1 MMQDSRTLVDHFF
14 RHEYGR
20 LVAVL
25 TRSLGIRNLE
35 LVEDVVQSS
44 LSKALVTWR
53 TNGIPDDPAAWL
65 FRTSRN
71 LAIDAIRRTQTE
83 HRLLSSKLLAPE
95 TRDEVA
101 NQTVHFA
108 EEVGDES
115 LRLLFL
121 CCHPNIPLESSIAFA
136 LKTVSGFSTDE
147 VSSALLI
154 TRANAEKRITRA
166 KERLREIGTEITE
179 LDNAALESRIDAVQ
193 STIYLVFNEGYASSG
208 GHTTLRKDLCE
219 EAIRLALMLV
229 ASVPSVATSSCALL
243 ALMLM
248 HSARFDARV
257 DMHGSV
263 VLLKDQDRSRWDWN
277 RIREALDWMSKSADG
292 TRLSRYHVE
301 AAIAWEHCRAES
313 FDEIDWSMIAVH
325 YKCLQ
330 RIHSGPMVRLNLAIA
345 LSYSSSPEIGLTFL
359 SDIVKEDRTRLR
371 PWWDCAMAD
380 VLSRMG
386 NFEDAISHWQ
396 DALLLASNPDQREL
410 ISKQIAQAKNK
421 KATPSK

>member
-1 MMQDSRTLVDHFF
+1 MQDSRTLVDHFF

-44 LSKALVTWR
+44 LSKALQTWAYK
-53 TNGIPDDPAAWL
+53 GVPDDPAAWL

-71 LAIDAIRRTQTE
+71 LAIDVIRRTQTE
-83 HRLLSSKLLAPE
+83 HRLLSTDLFAPE
-95 TRDEVA
+95 TREEVA
-101 NQTVHFA
+101 NQTVHVE

-121 CCHPNIPLESSIAFA
+121 CCHPNIPFESSIAFA

-154 TRANAEKRITRA
+154 TKANAEKRIARA
-166 KERLREIGTEITE
+166 KEKLREIGTEITE
-179 LDNAALESRIDAVQ
+179 LDSAALESRIDAVQ
-193 STIYLVFNEGYASSG
+193 STIYLLFNEGYASSG
-208 GHTTLRKDLCE
+208 GHATLRKDLCE
-219 EAIRLALMLV
+219 EAIRLARMLI
-229 ASVPSVATSSCALL
+229 ASVPIAATTNCALL

-257 DMHGSV
+257 DTYGSV
-263 VLLKDQDRSRWDWN
+263 VLLEDQDRARWDWN
-277 RIREALDWMSKSADG
+277 RIREALDWMAKSAGG
-292 TRLSRYHVE
+292 TMLSRYHVE

-313 FDEIDWSMIAVH
+313 FGEIDWSRIAMQ
-325 YKCLQ
+325 YKCLE
-330 RIHSGPMVRLNLAIA
+330 RIHPGPMVRLNLAIA

-359 SDIVKEDRTRLR
+359 SNIAVEDRTRLR

-380 VLSRMG
+380 VLFRLH
-386 NFEDAISHWQ
+386 NFKEAISHWQ
-396 DALLLASNPDQREL
+396 DALLLASKPDQREL
-410 ISKQIAQAKNK
+410 IAKRIEQAEKK
-421 KATPSK
+421 KATPSE